1 MVSRQRDQARED
13 ARLWQDRAVVAMQD
27 GQNTQDILAKQLDD
41 ALEHVSII
49 QKRNTV
55 LQQVSL
61 CSRKDRI

>member
-41 ALEHVSII
+41 ALEHVAII

-61 CSRKDRI
+61 YSRKDRI